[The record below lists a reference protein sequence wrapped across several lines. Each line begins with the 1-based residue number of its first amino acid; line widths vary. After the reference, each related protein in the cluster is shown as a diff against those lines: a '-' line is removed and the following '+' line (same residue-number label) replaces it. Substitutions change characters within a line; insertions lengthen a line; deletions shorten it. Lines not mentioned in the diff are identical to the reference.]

1 MLPSRSLPCR
11 LKPPSDSTV
20 PTTSCLL
27 SGTHRMCFSKTNLV
41 YIFPERLISYFMSFC
56 SSIKQTNEMKHFP
69 LRMRSSIASLLVH
82 ILNRLLQ
89 VTLLHTLASW
99 PASYI
104 LMQLICMLV
113 YKWCDF
119 ICSAVKVT
127 WPAETRNQ
135 RASFCAILLAQCS
148 GSKTIDN
155 TSHWQ

>member
-1 MLPSRSLPCR
+1 
-11 LKPPSDSTV
+11 
-20 PTTSCLL
+20 
-27 SGTHRMCFSKTNLV
+27 
-41 YIFPERLISYFMSFC
+41 MSFC

-155 TSHWQ
+155 TSHWQWSVSDQQLEFFQGLGGLETIRSHNEHLCCTGQVEFKAA